1 MPRSRRH
8 SLGAVKLRILIG
20 YDGGERSRDAL
31 EFARRL
37 AGGLTADLSVAAVF
51 KPDPLRSLDLG
62 SYDEPRAQR
71 FDEIFSSAAEQ
82 LGAQQF
88 DRHELTG
95 PSTARQLMR
104 LAEHWR
110 ADLLVVGSSH
120 RGRLGRIYPGS
131 VSAALLSGASC
142 PVAVV
147 PRGFATIR
155 PTPIEVIGVGFDTRP
170 EAEAALQFADDLALG
185 LKATLELIAVSS
197 FRPPLSEELAH
208 PLDVRAVERDRLTA
222 ATASAASATTA
233 DVSVAEI
240 LDGDPA
246 DELAERSGRLDLIV
260 VGSRGYG
267 PLGSVLLGGVG
278 TRLIRSA
285 ACPVIV
291 VPSAPSEPAGAE
303 RSSAAEASP

>member
-1 MPRSRRH
+1 
-8 SLGAVKLRILIG
+8 VKLRILIG

-31 EFARRL
+31 EFARRR
-37 AGGLTADLSVAAVF
+37 AGGLTADRSVAAGL
-51 KPDPLRSLDLG
+51 KPHPLRAHDLG
-62 SYDEPRAQR
+62 SNDEPRAQR
-71 FDEIFSSAAEQ
+71 FDEIFYSAAEQ
-82 LGAQQF
+82 RGAPQC

-170 EAEAALQFADDLALG
+170 EAALQFADDLALG